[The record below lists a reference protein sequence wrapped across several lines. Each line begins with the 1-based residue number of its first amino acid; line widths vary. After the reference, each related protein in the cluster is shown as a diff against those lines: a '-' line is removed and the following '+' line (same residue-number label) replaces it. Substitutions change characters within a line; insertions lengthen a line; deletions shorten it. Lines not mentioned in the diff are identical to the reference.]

1 MIEKQTKYMH
11 YRNNIL
17 VGCSVGNQLR
27 CIRNVKNVVS
37 KGIIMKYLTAAET
50 TTTRDNTQNNHVI

>member
-1 MIEKQTKYMH
+1 MH
-11 YRNNIL
+11 CRNNIL

-27 CIRNVKNVVS
+27 CIRDVRNVVS
-37 KGIIMKYLTAAET
+37 KGIIMKYLIAGEM